1 MDTQK
6 SQKPSITMYGNLLI
20 DTSEKLDILKV
31 TFPQWVNY
39 WESEVVIRIRGKL
52 ADESIQF
59 CASVS
64 PEIRLL
70 KGAQFLQWRKQV
82 SLDISQLQS
91 NFIMLYLED
100 HMLANDPPNSF
111 DLISDLIANK
121 IEIFQ
126 YSWHKQYRKI
136 TETLSRSDSAISSV
150 SISKEI
156 NRSQLQELFILE
168 TRYLISLTSIFQRD
182 FLMKLLDSP
191 RPFLRKLNPRSPFDV
206 EQKPFSTW
214 YLPITFGLPQK
225 EFGICVDDDN
235 TVPGSSA
242 ISRGLYSGV
251 RPARGETHHSKN
263 STISLAWK
271 LRRMIFGTFEINF
284 IPLRVKLFLTSIIF
298 WPTYIS
304 YTLLAPVL
312 RILDNLKAILMTK
325 KKVI

>member
-1 MDTQK
+1 MDMHVY
-6 SQKPSITMYGNLLI
+6 QKPSITMYGNLLI
-20 DTSEKLDILKV
+20 DAPEKLEILKV

-39 WESEVVIRIRGKL
+39 WESEVVIRVRGKL
-52 ADESIQF
+52 TDETIQF
-59 CASVS
+59 CTSVS
-64 PEIRLL
+64 PGIKVL
-70 KGAQFLQWRKQV
+70 KGAHFLQWRKQAGF
-82 SLDISQLQS
+82 DISQIES
-91 NFIMLYLED
+91 NFVMLYLED
-100 HMLANDPPNSF
+100 HMLANDPPSSLGVLC
-111 DLISDLIANK
+111 DLITYG

-126 YSWHKQYRKI
+126 YSWHQQYRK
-136 TETLSRSDSAISSV
+136 TAETLSVSDSAINNV
-150 SISKEI
+150 SISKVI
-156 NRSQLQELFILE
+156 DRTQLTELLSVE
-168 TRYLISLTSIFQRD
+168 PRYLISLTSIFQRD

-191 RPFLRKLNPRSPFDV
+191 RPYLRKLNPRSPFDV
-206 EQKPFSTW
+206 EQKPSSTW
-214 YLPITFGLPQK
+214 YLPITFGLPLK

-271 LRRMIFGTFEINF
+271 LRRMVFGTLEISF
-284 IPLRVKLFLTSIIF
+284 ISLRVKLFLTSIIF

-325 KKVI
+325 KEII